1 MGERKGSAWWIR
13 KVGWRAS
20 RKLTAELLLT
30 DKWRAQKTGGK
41 VDPSPHARN
50 HCPSFSSPS
59 LSLAAFPRIENRVSR
74 VSYVT
79 KRDFYSPVYYRFFNE
94 RKSFPP
100 IFPLLPLCFPGRF
113 PNFAPSRMKNIVW
126 NKKNEMKHVARCT
139 IQGETL
145 HRSTH
150 EEVPFEDFAQ
160 GRLPSIISSPR
171 LYSGRLSTSRA
182 ASRFSRVSHAL
193 FVISIRQGT
202 FQTRGWTRLT
212 RDTCCS
218 FLPFSLSS
226 FLLVLFVYL
235 QSQR

>member
-79 KRDFYSPVYYRFFNE
+79 KRDFYSPVYYWFFNE
-94 RKSFPP
+94 RKSSPP
-100 IFPLLPLCFPGRF
+100 IFPLLPLWRTRVFQADFQILRHLGWKISFGIKGTRW
-113 PNFAPSRMKNIVW
+113 STLR
-126 NKKNEMKHVARCT
+126 VARFRVKRCIDQRT
-139 IQGETL
+139 RKCRSRTL
-145 HRSTH
+145 LK
-150 EEVPFEDFAQ
+150 V
-160 GRLPSIISSPR
+160 
-171 LYSGRLSTSRA
+171 
-182 ASRFSRVSHAL
+182 ASR
-193 FVISIRQGT
+193 
-202 FQTRGWTRLT
+202 
-212 RDTCCS
+212 
-218 FLPFSLSS
+218 P
-226 FLLVLFVYL
+226 
-235 QSQR
+235 

>member
-1 MGERKGSAWWIR
+1 MRVIIVHPS
-13 KVGWRAS
+13 
-20 RKLTAELLLT
+20 LLLLSLSRRVSKNRKSRFT
-30 DKWRAQKTGGK
+30 SFICHETWFLF
-41 VDPSPHARN
+41 ARLLLILQREKIL
-50 HCPSFSSPS
+50 SSYFSSSSS
-59 LSLAAFPRIENRVSR
+59 LTDA
-74 VSYVT
+74 
-79 KRDFYSPVYYRFFNE
+79 
-94 RKSFPP
+94 
-100 IFPLLPLCFPGRF
+100 CFPGRF

-126 NKKNEMKHVARCT
+126 NKRNEMKHVARCT